1 MVLGPTDRM
10 VCVLQ
15 VPAYRFYCHLH
26 PKKRVSQLDIF
37 CNIMYQYVRTD
48 HAAVRKIYPSATLC
62 QPILTVIFLRR
73 IPKVAASIA
82 RKIVMSYRTSPV
94 HLPVHCSSL

>member
-1 MVLGPTDRM
+1 MVLGPTDHM

-15 VPAYRFYCHLH
+15 VAAYRFYCHLH

-37 CNIMYQYVRTD
+37 CNIIHQYVRTD

-62 QPILTVIFLRR
+62 QPILTVIFLSR

-82 RKIVMSYRTSPV
+82 RKIVA
-94 HLPVHCSSL
+94 